1 MVVSEGGL
9 DTPFRPRLVSVSCIH
24 TQLKSPMKAKKQDKR
39 SPNVPV
45 TDTRRRNLRILGGGA
60 ALAAGLGAVGYKAG
74 WFSEAPAPTPTPAPT
89 PVPARL
95 SLGPKLTPVT
105 LDPPNYANALRS
117 ANEMMEYYARSIDNP
132 YCLIHAIRAFGKN
145 FVRKDGSNAV
155 NYLCTTHAADMQVNG
170 KYYVY
175 FELINEVHQNSFLKT
190 FLEAGVSRD
199 QKLTVQ
205 GRQYTVNNL
214 AESAKALF
222 RFDPNNLARFDPKYA
237 QEHLPWGIIAFSILM
252 TPDSCSWTNAHG
264 ETIDL
269 NQVVDKGLADYEAVM
284 ARGLPQIMQNESE
297 PDVFIKDIRS
307 YACYGLHSMY
317 AFVSAVNHGYRA
329 NNLEERVKKQVDVL
343 TYRLKADADALINTY
358 DTEGKGAPP
367 IAVEGLKLRSLVQ
380 MLGHAFESLNY
391 VRLHKLMTFSPA
403 QERRIDAGQQKFYEY
418 LVRWRAMDIGAL
430 ETTVDSMIGKGHGV
444 KFMSDLVIALGHADR
459 ALKLTGP
466 QNPDLA

>member
-1 MVVSEGGL
+1 
-9 DTPFRPRLVSVSCIH
+9 
-24 TQLKSPMKAKKQDKR
+24 MKAKKQDKR

-45 TDTRRRNLRILGGGA
+45 TDTRRRNLLILGGGA

-105 LDPPNYANALRS
+105 LDPPNYENALRS

-252 TPDSCSWTNAHG
+252 TPDNCSWTNAYG
-264 ETIDL
+264 EKKTRVFGTTLGHNNDTCADARYLDL
-269 NQVVDKGLADYEAVM
+269 ITRGLLWSVDKLDDKHLKPAKNEPKAEA
-284 ARGLPQIMQNESE
+284 
-297 PDVFIKDIRS
+297 
-307 YACYGLHSMY
+307 
-317 AFVSAVNHGYRA
+317 SATVVATAQAQAQGCDC
-329 NNLEERVKKQVDVL
+329 ED
-343 TYRLKADADALINTY
+343 DA
-358 DTEGKGAPP
+358 K
-367 IAVEGLKLRSLVQ
+367 
-380 MLGHAFESLNY
+380 
-391 VRLHKLMTFSPA
+391 
-403 QERRIDAGQQKFYEY
+403 
-418 LVRWRAMDIGAL
+418 
-430 ETTVDSMIGKGHGV
+430 
-444 KFMSDLVIALGHADR
+444 
-459 ALKLTGP
+459 
-466 QNPDLA
+466 